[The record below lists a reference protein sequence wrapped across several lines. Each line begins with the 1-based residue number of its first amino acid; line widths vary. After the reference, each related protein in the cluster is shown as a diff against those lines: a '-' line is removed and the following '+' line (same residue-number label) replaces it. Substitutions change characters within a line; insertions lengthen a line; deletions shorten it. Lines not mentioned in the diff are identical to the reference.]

1 MKFGR
6 DLLYLSQENLKQCAM
21 SMKTCID
28 VMEEL
33 HRKKGRGETF
43 QPPKQIIRPYPDM
56 FLQAMAAQIDPD
68 GPVGAKWLSC
78 CAGNPEKGLPRFTG
92 FVILNDRE
100 TGAPYCVMDATWVT
114 AMRTGAM
121 SGLALRYLASP
132 ESSVLGVLGCGLE
145 GRTNLEAALCEC
157 PGIRLVKA
165 WGPRRATVEKYV
177 EECLEKYPGIAFEIS
192 DTAEDA
198 VRGSDVLLASSPMA
212 KKDEFRIIEP
222 DWCQDGL
229 TAVPVNRDMHFKHE
243 TLKAFDHIYTDD
255 LPSYQHRRTLGD
267 FRDAPVIDGELS
279 ALLNGELGG
288 RKSPSEKILFIAD
301 GLGIND
307 LACGEWYYQKAL
319 RDGIG
324 TMLEL

>member
-1 MKFGR
+1 MEAGR
-6 DLLYLSQENLKQCAM
+6 ELLYLSQENLKQCAM

-28 VMEEL
+28 LMEAL
-33 HRKKGRGETF
+33 HKKKGRGETF
-43 QPPKQIIRPYPDM
+43 QPPKQIIRPYPGM

-68 GPVGAKWLSC
+68 GPLGVKWLSC
-78 CAGNPEKGLPRFTG
+78 NAGNPDKGLPRFTG

-100 TGAPYCVMDATWVT
+100 TGAPLCVMDATWVT
-114 AMRTGAM
+114 AVRTGAM

-132 ESSVLGVLGCGLE
+132 DSKTLGVLGCGME

-165 WGPRRATVEKYV
+165 WGPRRRTVEKYV
-177 EECLEKYPGIAFEIS
+177 EECREKYPDIVFEIS
-192 DTAEDA
+192 GTAEDA

-212 KKDEFRIIEP
+212 QGDEFRIIEP
-222 DWCQDGL
+222 DWCSEGL

-243 TLKAFDHIYTDD
+243 TLPVFDHIYTDD
-255 LPSYQHRRTLGD
+255 LPSYHHRRELGD

-279 ALLNGELGG
+279 ALLNGEIKG
-288 RKSPSEKILFIAD
+288 RRTPEERILFFAD

-307 LACGEWYYQKAL
+307 LACGEWYFKKAL
-319 RDGIG
+319 HEGIG
-324 TMLEL
+324 TMLKI